1 MKREMETYR
10 LERHLREAEWHTH
23 MHSAHAAKHTRHHT
37 VHAVHAIKHVQLLLL
52 LILLLLLLLRLLLL
66 LLLLGLLLLEELL
79 LLVGRGRLLST
90 LCTKLLLLLLGEE
103 LLVRGGGSSGIRTG
117 WDHSESRREL
127 TTRTKIVRVSQQGA
141 GLEAIQAV
149 HAIVQAV
156 QPRYTEAIEPIKPV
170 HAIDIHAVEAHAHA
184 HADTVQ
190 HGRSSDG
197 AVERSG
203 RVERGRGGLR
213 AACARTSASLR
224 TDGGRTAGRS
234 GLVVRLLLIIR
245 ACERPRRVE

>member
-1 MKREMETYR
+1 M
-10 LERHLREAEWHTH
+10 REAEWHAH

-37 VHAVHAIKHVQLLLL
+37 VHAIKHVQLLLL
-52 LILLLLLLLRLLLL
+52 LILLLLLLRLLLL
-66 LLLLGLLLLEELL
+66 LLLLSLLLLEELL

-90 LCTKLLLLLLGEE
+90 LRAKLLLLLLSEE
-103 LLVRGGGSSGIRTG
+103 LLVRGGGGSRIRTG
-117 WDHSESRREL
+117 WDHSEPRREL
-127 TTRTKIVRVSQQGA
+127 TARTKIIRVSQQGA

-156 QPRYTEAIEPIKPV
+156 QPRYTQAIEPIEPV
-170 HAIDIHAVEAHAHA
+170 HAINIHAVKAHAHA

-190 HGRSSDG
+190 HGRGSDR
-197 AVERSG
+197 AVERGG
-203 RVERGRGGLR
+203 RVERGRGGLC

-245 ACERPRRVE
+245 ACERPHRVI